1 MTVQVCVEPLR
12 RERRRES
19 ITAVRGDVVD
29 ALDEPFVLVVHSLG
43 AAAVELVAAARP
55 GRALASTVAA
65 RFDPAMTTVTAIEKS
80 GHWTHIE
87 RSSAVAKDADRFVA
101 ELSTGAAAPGPPA
114 GD

>member
-19 ITAVRGDVVD
+19 ITVIPGDVVD
-29 ALDEPFVLVVHSLG
+29 ALDEPFVLVVHSFA

-65 RFDPAMTTVTAIEKS
+65 PFEPAMTTATSIEES

-87 RSSAVAKDADRFVA
+87 RPCALAEDTDRLVA
-101 ELSTGAAAPGPPA
+101 ELSTGAAGAGPPA